1 MPDNG
6 NQMQTKTKTTAA
18 AQPQHAL
25 APRKKHLS
33 LLSTTKIRPWV
44 F

>member
-25 APRKKHLS
+25 ALLKKHLS
-33 LLSTTKIRPWV
+33 LLSTTKIRP
-44 F
+44 